1 MSNVEKTREN
11 MFKCLCM
18 KKCPSYSFSCK
29 VKNMPSNTL
38 LVMSDMEKK
47 VHAETFFCAYDK
59 STCIEEE
66 KGCVC
71 PECEVYKKYNL
82 DKMYYCTEDGG
93 K

>member
-47 VHAETFFCAYDK
+47 VHAETFF
-59 STCIEEE
+59 
-66 KGCVC
+66 
-71 PECEVYKKYNL
+71 L
-82 DKMYYCTEDGG
+82 RL
-93 K
+93 